1 MVICR
6 HPKEVQAINN
16 SLRQPGF
23 DVAQFGAADI
33 NSALENGEAYP
44 YIDVVFVDYTE
55 FPGLVA
61 NNGKNGGLRH
71 IWEMFPNAELVVMG
85 PTEQTRPLVSL
96 VKAGATNYLTYP
108 LDHEE
113 IRFVIDELTEAS
125 LRQSELDYLRDYA
138 WREDV
143 EQGAGVSSPKMRRLM
158 HQVLKVAPTM
168 TTLLISGETGTG
180 KSYLAKQIHQ
190 ESGRR
195 DNAFITV
202 HCGAIP
208 ENLVESE
215 LFGHEKGAFTG
226 ATNTKPGKFEVAG
239 GGTIF
244 LDEVG
249 TLTPA
254 AQIKLLQVLQDRTF
268 HRVGGVKDIEA
279 DVRII
284 AATNED
290 LDELCRKGTFR
301 YDLYY
306 RLNVFPMHLP
316 PLRERREDIPLLAAS
331 FLERLNT
338 YYHKNIKRIAPE
350 VLKALMEY
358 RWPGNVRELDN
369 LIERAYILESDRV
382 LGVDGFPSEFFAFE
396 TRIASRPQEGGP
408 TLAEVRRKGLELIER
423 QYLQELLVLHN
434 GRIDRTAAAAGVG
447 TRQLH
452 KLMLK
457 HGLKKEDY
465 K

>member
-1 MVICR
+1 MRAGTEKDPSVG
-6 HPKEVQAINN
+6 QN
-16 SLRQPGF
+16 
-23 DVAQFGAADI
+23 
-33 NSALENGEAYP
+33 AYP
-44 YIDVVFVDYTE
+44 YVDVVFADFME
-55 FPGLVA
+55 ISELESAAG
-61 NNGKNGGLRH
+61 NGKGLH
-71 IWEMFPNAELVVMG
+71 QMWEMFPNADIVVMG
-85 PTEQTRPLVSL
+85 PIEQTRPLVSL

-108 LDHEE
+108 LDPEE
-113 IRFVIDELTEAS
+113 IKLVIDDLTEAS

-143 EQGAGVSSPKMRRLM
+143 EQGAGVNSPKMRRLM

-190 ESGRR
+190 TSGRK

-249 TLTPA
+249 TLTPS
-254 AQIKLLQVLQDRTF
+254 AQIKLLQVLQERTF
-268 HRVGGVKDIEA
+268 HRVGGVKEIDA

-284 AATNED
+284 AATNEN
-290 LDELCRKGTFR
+290 LDELCRKGVFR

-316 PLRERREDIPLLAAS
+316 PLRERKEDIPLLAKS
-331 FLERLNT
+331 FLDRLNT

-369 LIERAYILESDRV
+369 LIERAYILESGRV

-396 TRIASRPQEGGP
+396 TRIAARPHENGP
-408 TLAEVRRKGLELIER
+408 TLAEVRRKGAELIER
-423 QYLQELLVLHN
+423 QYLQELLSLHS
-434 GRIDRTAAAAGVG
+434 GRIDHTAEAAGIS

-452 KLMLK
+452 KLMIK

-465 K
+465 KPPANQDLSEL